1 MGRTLGRV
9 VAGVVGLLLL
19 AVVVLLVSWAWPP
32 SAAQTRALAA
42 LQAPHDLP
50 GSNAY
55 VTLATLEMQAP
66 LAYRQ
71 AQVDEHARLFQAWY
85 DDSYAPGFIRGDAEG
100 EAGVPPPLPVDGAA
114 QAPAADPALCGFRDA
129 AACLER
135 VRRAPEAVATALA
148 ARATLLSRM
157 DELAAHGHYRSPLVQ
172 APPTPWPPLAPLA
185 VPLGAHALAHVQG
198 DSARA
203 LAGLCRDA
211 GSGRMLMAHA
221 DNLLATMAGIAML
234 QANAELFAAVL
245 AELPADAPLP
255 PGCATAFAPLAAD
268 EAAVCNGMRGEF
280 ALQQRFALLMDRK
293 IEAGPRSGRL
303 FYNGRKTLAR
313 QAEVLAGPCLPAARQ
328 AVAEDRRVPLPPL
341 PAAAWWQPQCL
352 TNAIGCILSD
362 IAGPAY
368 TGYVYREQDVAARLR
383 LLQAGL
389 WLRGQAL
396 QDADAVTARLRAL
409 PAGLRSAHRPI
420 TLSADATA
428 LETPAY
434 ARQGQVLRMPLPLA
448 ASSR

>member
-9 VAGVVGLLLL
+9 VAGVVGLVLLVL
-19 AVVVLLVSWAWPP
+19 VALLVSWVWPP
-32 SAAQTRALAA
+32 SAAQQRALAA
-42 LQAPHDLP
+42 LEAPHDLP

-66 LAYRQ
+66 LVHRQ
-71 AQVDEHARLFQAWY
+71 AQVDEHTRRFQAWY
-85 DDSYAPGFIRGDAEG
+85 DDSYAPGFIRGDAES

-114 QAPAADPALCGFRDA
+114 RTPTADPALCGFRDA
-129 AACLER
+129 ATCLER
-135 VRRAPEAVATALA
+135 VRRAPEAVAAALA
-148 ARATLLSRM
+148 TRATLLSRM

-172 APPTPWPPLAPLA
+172 APPGPWPVLGPLA

-211 GSGRMLMAHA
+211 GSGRMLMAHG
-221 DNLLATMAGIAML
+221 DNLLATMMGIAML
-234 QANAELFAAVL
+234 RANAELFAAVL

-255 PGCATAFAPLAAD
+255 SGCATAFAPLSAD

-280 ALQQRFALLMDRK
+280 AMQQRFALLMDRK

-313 QAEVLAGPCLPAARQ
+313 QAEALAWPCLPAARQ
-328 AVAEDRRVPLPPL
+328 AVAEDRRAPLPSL
-341 PAAAWWQPQCL
+341 PAVAWWQPQCL

-368 TGYVYREQDVAARLR
+368 TGYLYREQDAAAQLR
-383 LLQAGL
+383 LLQAVL
-389 WLRGQAL
+389 WMRGQAL
-396 QDADAVTARLRAL
+396 QDAEAVSAHLREL

-420 TLSADATA
+420 TLSADGTA

-448 ASSR
+448 ASSP

>member
-9 VAGVVGLLLL
+9 VAGVVGLVLV
-19 AVVVLLVSWAWPP
+19 ALLVSWVWPP
-32 SAAQTRALAA
+32 SAAQQRALAA
-42 LQAPHDLP
+42 LRAPHDLP

-66 LAYRQ
+66 LVHRQ
-71 AQVDEHARLFQAWY
+71 AQVDEHARRFQAWY
-85 DDSYAPGFIRGDAEG
+85 DDSYAPGFIRGDAES
-100 EAGVPPPLPVDGAA
+100 EAGVPPPLPMDGAA
-114 QAPAADPALCGFRDA
+114 RTPTADPALCGFRDA
-129 AACLER
+129 ATCLER
-135 VRRAPEAVATALA
+135 VRRAPEAVAAALA
-148 ARATLLSRM
+148 TRATLLSRM

-172 APPTPWPPLAPLA
+172 APPGPWPVLGPLA

-211 GSGRMLMAHA
+211 GSGRMLMAHG
-221 DNLLATMAGIAML
+221 DNLLATMMGIAML
-234 QANAELFAAVL
+234 RANAELFAAVL

-255 PGCATAFAPLAAD
+255 SGCATAFAPLSAD

-280 ALQQRFALLMDRK
+280 AMQQRFALLMDRK

-313 QAEVLAGPCLPAARQ
+313 QAEALAWSCLPAARQ
-328 AVAEDRRVPLPPL
+328 AVAEDRRAPLPSL
-341 PAAAWWQPQCL
+341 PAVAWWQPQCL

-368 TGYVYREQDVAARLR
+368 TGYLYREQDAAAQLR
-383 LLQAGL
+383 LLQAVL
-389 WLRGQAL
+389 WMRGQAL
-396 QDADAVTARLRAL
+396 QDTEAVSARLREL

-420 TLSADATA
+420 TLSADGTA

-448 ASSR
+448 ASSP

>member
-9 VAGVVGLLLL
+9 VAGVVGLVLLVL
-19 AVVVLLVSWAWPP
+19 VALLVSWVWPP
-32 SAAQTRALAA
+32 SAAQQRALAA
-42 LQAPHDLP
+42 LEAPHDLP

-66 LAYRQ
+66 LVHRQ
-71 AQVDEHARLFQAWY
+71 AQVDEHARRFQAWY
-85 DDSYAPGFIRGDAEG
+85 DDSYAPGFIRGDAES

-114 QAPAADPALCGFRDA
+114 RTPTADPALCGFRDA
-129 AACLER
+129 ATCLER
-135 VRRAPEAVATALA
+135 VRRAPEAVAAALA
-148 ARATLLSRM
+148 TRATLLSRM

-172 APPTPWPPLAPLA
+172 APPSPWPALGPLA

-211 GSGRMLMAHA
+211 GSGRMLMAHG
-221 DNLLATMAGIAML
+221 DNLLATMMGIAML
-234 QANAELFAAVL
+234 RANAELFAAVL

-255 PGCATAFAPLAAD
+255 SGCATAFAPLSAD

-280 ALQQRFALLMDRK
+280 AMQQRFALLMDRK

-313 QAEVLAGPCLPAARQ
+313 QAEALAWPCLPAARQ
-328 AVAEDRRVPLPPL
+328 AVAEDRRAPLPSL
-341 PAAAWWQPQCL
+341 PAVAWWQPQCL

-368 TGYVYREQDVAARLR
+368 TGYLYREQDAAAQLR
-383 LLQAGL
+383 LLQAVL
-389 WLRGQAL
+389 WMRGQAL
-396 QDADAVTARLRAL
+396 QDTEAGSARLREL

-420 TLSADATA
+420 TLSADGTA

-448 ASSR
+448 ASSP